1 MLKQAALGL
10 IWSGL
15 LFGVYRLAELPELD
29 EFERSSLASQFAF
42 QRLAMPELPGIWP
55 DRQEYP
61 VHPDL
66 DAISGFVSAMGA
78 SVALT
83 DFDGDGLP
91 NDLCHVEPRR
101 GHVLLAPVPGT
112 GNRYS
117 RQLLPEPDRYDA
129 GNMTPMGCLPGDLN
143 EDGRMDFV
151 VYYAGRTP
159 VVFINSETGFLP
171 VEVISQTTSWY
182 TTTGALAD
190 FNGDGHMDL
199 VFGNF
204 FQDGADTLDP
214 NGVESGEMPNS
225 FSRAVNGGKAHILLW
240 TGQEEGVVPMPR
252 YTKQT
257 GILSKRVEHGWTLAI
272 GAADLNG
279 DMLPEIYLAND
290 FGSDALLFNRSSIDK
305 LRLIELKGE
314 KDFTT
319 PVSKLI
325 GRDSFKGMGVDF
337 ADLNQDGYLDIFVSN
352 VAADFTAQESHYAF
366 LSSGDVARMDEGI
379 APYHDYSDEIGL
391 ARSDWGWGIK
401 AADFNNDNKLE
412 IIQATGFIKGKID
425 RWPDLLELA
434 IGNDERI
441 PDPRVW
447 PSLQIG
453 DDLSG
458 HAVNPFFVQDRNGYF
473 HDLAPSLGMGEPYLG
488 RGIAIADV
496 DGDGDLDFA
505 LANHWEDSYFFRN
518 DCPDCGAYLGL
529 RLLLPARGNPRQAF
543 SVHRGRPPLPGY
555 AAIGASVLLET
566 ADGIR
571 QAAQVDGG
579 NGHSGKNSPELHFG
593 LGKKLAGS
601 LLKVTI
607 RWRDSDGN
615 LHDRQLELKP
625 GWYTLLLGENTNEV

>member
-1 MLKQAALGL
+1 MSKQVILGL
-10 IWSGL
+10 VWSGL
-15 LFGVYRLAELPELD
+15 LLVVYLLAELPGLD
-29 EFERSSLASQFAF
+29 ESERSLLVQQFAF
-42 QRLAMPELPGIWP
+42 KRIAMPKLPSDRP

-112 GNRYS
+112 GDRYS
-117 RQLLPEPDRYDA
+117 PLLLPEPVGYDA
-129 GNMTPMGCLPGDLN
+129 GTMTPMGCLPGDLN
-143 EDGRMDFV
+143 EDGKMDFI

-159 VVFINSETGFLP
+159 VAFINSGARFRQ
-171 VEVISQTTSWY
+171 VEVIQQATRWFTTSG
-182 TTTGALAD
+182 TLAD
-190 FNGDGHMDL
+190 INGDGHMDL
-199 VFGNF
+199 LFGNF

-214 NGVESGEMPNS
+214 NGADPGEMPNS

-240 TGQEEGVVPMPR
+240 AGMDEGAVLIPR
-252 YTKQT
+252 YTEQT
-257 GILSKRVEHGWTLAI
+257 GVLSKRVEHGWTLAV

-279 DMLPEIYLAND
+279 DLLPEIYFAND
-290 FGSDALLFNRSSIDK
+290 FGSDALLYNRSSIDQ

-337 ADLNQDGYLDIFVSN
+337 ADLNRDGYLDIFVSN

-366 LSSGDVARMDEGI
+366 LSSGTVARMDEGI
-379 APYHDYSDEIGL
+379 APYHDYSDELGL

-401 AADFNNDNKLE
+401 VADFNNDNKLE
-412 IIQATGFIKGKID
+412 IVQATGFIKGSID

-458 HAVNPFFVQDRNGYF
+458 HAVNPFFVQDKNGYF
-473 HDLAPSLGMGEPYLG
+473 HDLAPALGMGEPYLG

-505 LANHWEDSYFFRN
+505 LANHWEDSFFFRN
-518 DCPDCGAYLGL
+518 DCPDCGVYLGL
-529 RLLLPARGNPRQAF
+529 RLLLPVKDNPQQTM
-543 SVHRGRPPLPGY
+543 SIHHGRPPLPGY
-555 AAIGASVLLET
+555 AAIGASVLVET
-566 ADGIR
+566 ADGIK
-571 QAAQVDGG
+571 QAAQIDGG
-579 NGHSGKNSPELHFG
+579 NGHSGKSSPELHFG
-593 LGKKLAGS
+593 LGKEPISSVKVS
-601 LLKVTI
+601 L
-607 RWRDSDGN
+607 RWRDREGN
-615 LHDRQLELKP
+615 IRDHQLELKP
-625 GWYTLLLGENTNEV
+625 GWYTLVLGDNTGEV